1 MFGFIIVYQ
10 VNDFLLMVVFCKFG
24 QICFWLLFIDVYL
37 VVFVEVVVDTFHSR
51 MLFADMIVEGM
62 YCVE

>member
-1 MFGFIIVYQ
+1 
-10 VNDFLLMVVFCKFG
+10 MVVFCYFG
-24 QICFWLLFIDVYL
+24 WFLFIAVYL